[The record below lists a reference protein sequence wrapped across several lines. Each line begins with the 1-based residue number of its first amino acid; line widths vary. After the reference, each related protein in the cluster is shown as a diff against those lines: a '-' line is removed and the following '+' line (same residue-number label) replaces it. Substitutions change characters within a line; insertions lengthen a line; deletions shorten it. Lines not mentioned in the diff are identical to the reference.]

1 MIKKIDN
8 FVYIESYEKHMISI
22 LSRLLELSKMS
33 NQRQQNLNQR
43 YIKNSNIQ
51 FQDINKK
58 IALEKAFVSSRIMLI
73 YGAAGTGKTTLMN
86 YISNMLSQDKKLF
99 LTKTHTALH
108 NLKKRIDNPG
118 ITDAFECIDSFVKSD
133 ANLNYTTIFIDECS
147 TIDN

>member
-58 IALEKAFVSSRIMLI
+58 IALEK
-73 YGAAGTGKTTLMN
+73 
-86 YISNMLSQDKKLF
+86 LSYHL
-99 LTKTHTALH
+99 
-108 NLKKRIDNPG
+108 
-118 ITDAFECIDSFVKSD
+118 E
-133 ANLNYTTIFIDECS
+133 
-147 TIDN
+147 